1 MFTNQFIISTNITY
15 LANNVE
21 TIILKKLPKMV
32 NSNCLNEVDCWKL
45 FLHDQSVSMITII
58 AKLFKIVPRFLP
70 A

>member
-45 FLHDQSVSMITII
+45 FLHYMSDQSVSMITII
-58 AKLFKIVPRFLP
+58 ANGIIIQNS